1 MLLDF
6 ALPDHDRKLIPEG
19 RVSGPMPWVIAIML
33 FLTLLV
39 AAAGLTLA
47 DAARQGGDD
56 LAQQVTIQIIE
67 ADPIARAGQRVAV
80 ARKLRSVPGILTVT
94 AVPDAEVR
102 NLLEPWLGTGV
113 IDADIPVPALV
124 DVRLNGVPTAA
135 TLDRLETIL
144 RPIAPNVRIDSHSS
158 WMAPFFDLMA
168 ALVWLAVG
176 ILFLLLLATSAV
188 VILAVRSSLNTHRET
203 IQIMH
208 MMGSTDVQ
216 AARLFQRR
224 VALDALLGGVVGFI
238 AAAAVILLLGGRFA
252 AVEPGLLAGAAF
264 PWYGWI
270 MLVLIPLAVTGL
282 AMLMA
287 RWTVISALK
296 KTL

>member
-238 AAAAVILLLGGRFA
+238 GAAAVILLLGGRMA
-252 AVEPGLLAGAAF
+252 AVEPGLLTGAAF

>member
-188 VILAVRSSLNTHRET
+188 VIIAVRSSLNTHRET

>member
-19 RVSGPMPWVIAIML
+19 RLSGQMPWVIAIML

-39 AAAGLTLA
+39 AAAGLSLA
-47 DAARQGGDD
+47 DAARKGGND
-56 LAQQVTIQIIE
+56 LAQQVTVQIIE
-67 ADPIARAGQRVAV
+67 ADPARRAGQRAAV
-80 ARKLRSVPGILTVT
+80 AKAMRALPGVMSVRP
-94 AVPDAEVR
+94 VPDAEVR

-124 DVRLNGVPTAA
+124 DVRFREVPTAA
-135 TLDRLETIL
+135 ALQLLQARL
-144 RPIAPNVRIDSHSS
+144 RPIAPETRLDSHSS

-168 ALVWLAVG
+168 ALVWLAVAV
-176 ILFLLLLATSAV
+176 LLLLLVATSAV
-188 VILAVRSSLNTHRET
+188 VVLAVRSTLNTHRGT
-203 IQIMH
+203 IEIMH
-208 MMGSTDVQ
+208 MMGGTDLQ

-224 VALDALLGGVVGFI
+224 VALDALLGGVVGFG
-238 AAAAVILLLGGRFA
+238 AAAAVILTLGGRFA
-252 AVEPGLLAGAAF
+252 AVEPGLLAGASF
-264 PWYGWI
+264 PWYGWV
-270 MLVLIPLAVTGL
+270 LLALIPLAVMGL

-296 KTL
+296 KML

>member
-6 ALPDHDRKLIPEG
+6 ALPEHDRKLIPEG

-67 ADPIARAGQRVAV
+67 ADPLARAAQRVAV
-80 ARKLRSVPGILTVT
+80 ARRLRSVPGISDVKP
-94 AVPDAEVR
+94 VPDAEVR
-102 NLLEPWLGTGV
+102 DLLEPWLGTGIV
-113 IDADIPVPALV
+113 DADIPVPALV
-124 DVRLNGVPTAA
+124 DIRLSGAPDEAA
-135 TLDRLETIL
+135 LQRLKQII
-144 RPIAPNVRIDSHSS
+144 RSDAPNVRVDSHSS
-158 WMAPFFDLMA
+158 WMAPFFQLMS

-176 ILFLLLLATSAV
+176 VLFLLLLATSAV
-188 VILAVRSSLNTHRET
+188 VILAVRSALNTHRDT

-208 MMGSTDVQ
+208 MMGGTDVQ

-224 VALDALLGGVVGFI
+224 VALDALLGGVVGF
-238 AAAAVILLLGGRFA
+238 AGAAAVVVLLGGRLA
-252 AVEPGLLAGAAF
+252 AVEPELLAGAVF
-264 PWYGWI
+264 PWYGWVV
-270 MLVLIPLAVTGL
+270 LALIPLAVTGL

-296 KTL
+296 KIL